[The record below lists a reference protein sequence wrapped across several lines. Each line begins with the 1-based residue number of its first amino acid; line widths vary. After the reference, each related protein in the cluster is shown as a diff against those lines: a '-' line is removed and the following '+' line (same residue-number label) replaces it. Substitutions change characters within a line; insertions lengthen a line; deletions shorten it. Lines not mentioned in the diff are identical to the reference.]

1 MVYHL
6 SPVQT
11 RHLYSH
17 ITIHHS
23 LTCTIT
29 SPVWSYHLY
38 SHYCTVFLHVT
49 CIVMWPVQSHHLYSY
64 ITCIVTPVHS
74 DSLSYHQ
81 VGVFTLITVPLS
93 SLAYSWCWLGD
104 RTSAWLIPMK
114 E

>member
-11 RHLYSH
+11 
-17 ITIHHS
+17 
-23 LTCTIT
+23 LTCTVI
-29 SPVWSYHLY
+29 SPFTIHS
-38 SHYCTVFLHVT
+38 
-49 CIVMWPVQSHHLYSY
+49 PVQSHHLYSY

-93 SLAYSWCWLGD
+93 SLADSWCWLGD
-104 RTSAWLIPMK
+104 RKQVL
-114 E
+114 